1 MSGSE
6 EANSVTAEAA
16 AIDRQ
21 AADWASEKRSPK
33 DWSDTRQAELEAWIA
48 QSLAHRVAFLR
59 MDMAWQR
66 AERIAALR
74 TPMRPTPGPSQ
85 TGPAIRRS
93 IAIAFGLVALLA
105 AFASRYFEASQA
117 QLIETPK
124 GGQEKITLA
133 DGSRIELNTN
143 TALKVNLGASERT
156 VELVRGEAYFEIKHD
171 AARPF
176 SVVAGNRRIVDLG
189 TKFVVRVAPEQIK
202 VSLLEGRASLERVT
216 SNTTQRSVILSPG
229 DVAFATADATQVS
242 KATARN
248 LADSLAWRRGSV
260 VFHYQRLDTAVAELN
275 RYGGPQLVIAD
286 ADSAKL
292 LISGTFLTNKPEDFA
307 GIAHEIFGLRVQHRN
322 DSLILSR

>member
-1 MSGSE
+1 MSRSE
-6 EANSVTAEAA
+6 DAKLGISGASAV
-16 AIDRQ
+16 DRQ
-21 AADWASEKRSPK
+21 AADWASAKRSPK
-33 DWSDTRQAELEAWIA
+33 DWSEASQKELEAWIA

-74 TPMRPTPGPSQ
+74 TPMRPAPGPNQ
-85 TGPAIRRS
+85 TGPAIRRRIV
-93 IAIAFGLVALLA
+93 IALGLVALLG
-105 AFASRYFEASQA
+105 AFAGQYLGPSHV

-133 DGSRIELNTN
+133 DGSLIELNTD
-143 TALKVNLGASERT
+143 TALKVKLGARERT
-156 VELVRGEAYFEIKHD
+156 VELIRGEAYFEIKHD
-171 AARPF
+171 VARPF
-176 SVVAGNRRIVDLG
+176 SVMAGDRRIVDLG
-189 TKFVVRVAPEQIK
+189 TKFVVRLAPDQLT
-202 VSLLEGRASLERVT
+202 VSLLEGKASLERIN
-216 SNTTQRSVILSPG
+216 SNAAQRSVVLSPG
-229 DVAFATADATQVS
+229 DVALATSDATRIS
-242 KATARN
+242 KVTARD

-322 DSLILSR
+322 NSLILSR

>member
-6 EANSVTAEAA
+6 EVNSVTTEAS

-21 AADWASEKRSPK
+21 AADWASAKRSPK
-33 DWSDTRQAELEAWIA
+33 DWSEARQAELEAWIA

-59 MDMAWQR
+59 MDLAWQR
-66 AERIAALR
+66 AERIAALH
-74 TPMRPTPGPSQ
+74 TPMRPTLGPSR
-85 TGPAIRRS
+85 TGPTIRQR
-93 IAIAFGLVALLA
+93 IAIAFGLVALLGV
-105 AFASRYFEASQA
+105 FASRYFEGSQA
-117 QLIETPK
+117 QWIETPK

-133 DGSRIELNTN
+133 DGSQIELNTN
-143 TALKVNLGASERT
+143 TALKVKLGASERA

-171 AARPF
+171 VARPF
-176 SVVAGNRRIVDLG
+176 NVLAGNRRIVDLG
-189 TKFVVRVAPEQIK
+189 TKFVVRLAPEQIK
-202 VSLLEGRASLERVT
+202 VSLLEGKASLEPIT
-216 SNTTQRSVILSPG
+216 SNAAQRSVILSPG
-229 DVAFATADATQVS
+229 DVALATVDATQVS
-242 KATARN
+242 KVTARD
-248 LADSLAWRRGSV
+248 LADSLAWRRGSI

-275 RYGGPQLVIAD
+275 RYGGPQLVVAD

>member
-6 EANSVTAEAA
+6 EVNSVATEASA
-16 AIDRQ
+16 VDRQ
-21 AADWASEKRSPK
+21 AADWASAKHSPK
-33 DWSDTRQAELEAWIA
+33 DWSVARQIELEAWIA

-59 MDMAWQR
+59 MDLAWQR

-74 TPMRPTPGPSQ
+74 APMQPAPSASQSAPTV
-85 TGPAIRRS
+85 RRRIV
-93 IAIAFGLVALLA
+93 IALGLVALLG
-105 AFASRYFEASQA
+105 AFAGKYLEPSHV

-133 DGSRIELNTN
+133 DGSQVELNTN
-143 TALKVNLGASERT
+143 TALKVNLSEHERS

-171 AARPF
+171 VARPF
-176 SVVAGNRRIVDLG
+176 SVMAGNRRIVDLG
-189 TKFVVRVAPEQIK
+189 TKFVVRLASDQLT
-202 VSLLEGRASLERVT
+202 VSLLEGKASLERIH
-216 SNTTQRSVILSPG
+216 SNAAQRSVVLSPG
-229 DVAFATADATQVS
+229 DVALATADATQVS
-242 KATARN
+242 KVTARD
-248 LADSLAWRRGSV
+248 LSDSLAWRRGSV

>member
-6 EANSVTAEAA
+6 DANLSTTEAS

-21 AADWASEKRSPK
+21 AADWASAKRSPK
-33 DWSDTRQAELEAWIA
+33 DWSEARQEELDAWIA
-48 QSLAHRVAFLR
+48 QSLAHRVAYLR
-59 MDMAWQR
+59 MDLAWQR

-74 TPMRPTPGPSQ
+74 APTQSMPDASPGAPD
-85 TGPAIRRS
+85 IRRRIVS
-93 IAIAFGLVALLA
+93 ALGLVVLLG
-105 AFASRYFEASQA
+105 AFAAKYLEPSHV

-124 GGQEKITLA
+124 GGQERITLA
-133 DGSRIELNTN
+133 DGSLIELNTD
-143 TALKVNLGASERT
+143 TAVKVKLSAHSRF

-176 SVVAGNRRIVDLG
+176 NVVAGHRRIVDLG
-189 TKFVVRVAPEQIK
+189 TKFVVRLASEQIK
-202 VSLLEGRASLERVT
+202 ISLLEGKASLEQIN
-216 SNTTQRSVILSPG
+216 SNIAQRPVILSPG
-229 DVAFATADATQVS
+229 DVALATADATRVS
-242 KATARN
+242 KVTARD

-292 LISGTFLTNKPEDFA
+292 LISGTFLTNRPEDFA
-307 GIAHEIFGLRVQHRN
+307 GIARAIFGLRVQHRN